1 MSEKVTMVLFKDRNM
16 VHTDI
21 FRPELLIKA
30 WASLLTVPPTEWV
43 WFGCY
48 ARMIFMG
55 SRKRSS
61 E

>member
-30 WASLLTVPPTEWV
+30 WASLLTVPPTE
-43 WFGCY
+43 
-48 ARMIFMG
+48 
-55 SRKRSS
+55 
-61 E
+61 